1 MTKWWIAFAI
11 AVPLSYALGIHM
23 AKADAG
29 PQCTDSN
36 TRATCILNI
45 YRLQELKSF
54 SCQLMYK
61 VLYDDLSNKLKLHEA
76 NIYRMPASEKVRYE
90 ALVADFMK
98 KCVSEDPEMDKI
110 EGIKPIQIRG
120 KP

>member
-1 MTKWWIAFAI
+1 
-11 AVPLSYALGIHM
+11 
-23 AKADAG
+23 
-29 PQCTDSN
+29 
-36 TRATCILNI
+36 
-45 YRLQELKSF
+45 
-54 SCQLMYK
+54 
-61 VLYDDLSNKLKLHEA
+61 
-76 NIYRMPASEKVRYE
+76 MPASEKVRYE